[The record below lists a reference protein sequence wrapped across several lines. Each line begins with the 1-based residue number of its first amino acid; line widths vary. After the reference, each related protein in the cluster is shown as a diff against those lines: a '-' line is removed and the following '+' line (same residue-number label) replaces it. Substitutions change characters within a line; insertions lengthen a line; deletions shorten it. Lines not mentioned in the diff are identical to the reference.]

1 MCQHFP
7 KGTQQHKRSAPR
19 FPVYSITGKHRRS
32 FGPHPSGLR
41 DFVFE
46 NICDARVPAEN
57 TFDEHLAEIRFEKD
71 AYESLDR
78 AVKVDALFSDEP
90 KHLQARLATD
100 GRLLLAGAPF
110 GVGIANFSFLAFERA
125 SKSFCALPQIFLQVG
140 SGIEKPTAL
149 HVSEHVFTKCFP
161 GRHVLTG
168 NGLHGDCKAGRGLGR
183 EHL

>member
-1 MCQHFP
+1 MPTSASGQ
-7 KGTQQHKRSAPR
+7 RS
-19 FPVYSITGKHRRS
+19 
-32 FGPHPSGLR
+32 
-41 DFVFE
+41 
-46 NICDARVPAEN
+46 
-57 TFDEHLAEIRFEKD
+57 
-71 AYESLDR
+71 R
-78 AVKVDALFSDEP
+78 AIEP
-90 KHLQARLATD
+90 KNLLRPCEVLQARLATD

-168 NGLHGDCKAGRGLGR
+168 NGLHGDGKAGRGLGR